1 MKDVM
6 GYKKRAL
13 TFMSLVMFPV
23 IKAQANERVGL
34 LQSIKIC

>member
-13 TFMSLVMFPV
+13 TFIGSVMFPV
-23 IKAQANERVGL
+23 IKAQANKRIGII
-34 LQSIKIC
+34 QSIKT

>member
-1 MKDVM
+1 MKNVT

-13 TFMSLVMFPV
+13 TFMGSVMFPV

-34 LQSIKIC
+34 LQSIKR